1 MSYLPVVAGVAVVN
15 MLAIAS
21 PGPAFFLVSRAAAG
35 RSRSQGLATGLGVTL
50 AASLWALAAI
60 FGVGMLMTR
69 FTTLYGIVQL
79 AGGAYLIWLGLSAW
93 SASHQ
98 ADAPAQV
105 APVAAASPWR
115 ALLTGVSL
123 TLTNPKV
130 VIYFTSI
137 FVALF
142 PGDTPLWVRLVV
154 LAIVLVEEFV
164 WWGLVAYVF
173 SYARVQ
179 AAYQRFRGV
188 LDRVL
193 GVAFIAFGARIVAL
207 ARL

>member
-35 RSRSQGLATGLGVTL
+35 RSRRQGVATGLGVTL

-69 FTTLYGIVQL
+69 FTTLYGLVQL

-93 SASHQ
+93 SASQ
-98 ADAPAQV
+98 QTGEAAPAV
-105 APVAAASPWR
+105 PAPASPWR

-154 LAIVLVEEFV
+154 LAIVLVEEFA
-164 WWGLVAYVF
+164 WWVLVAYVF
-173 SYARVQ
+173 SHARVQ